1 MSKETPKDGTRN
13 SNDQGSHKQTDKPGK
28 RNPEKEQR
36 NNAKIDR
43 EKWHETN
50 THWSRIDFVAG
61 DQDRETVMGLAQYQI
76 LPQGDEWGVL
86 HDGDVR
92 NRYST
97 KEAAFEAAVAAASLA
112 IREGHE
118 VHISV
123 PDRSSGNQ
131 TALGAKNQE

>member
-1 MSKETPKDGTRN
+1 MIKALTNKRTSRGRVILRRN
-13 SNDQGSHKQTDKPGK
+13 SETTTPRSISTNGTKP
-28 RNPEKEQR
+28 
-36 NNAKIDR
+36 
-43 EKWHETN
+43 
-50 THWSRIDFVAG
+50 THIDFVAG

-86 HDGDVR
+86 HDGQVR
-92 NRYST
+92 NKYAT

-131 TALGAKNQE
+131 TALGAKDQD